1 MKDSFTGAIRKTGST
16 GGKMCCGQAT
26 GCSGQGAV
34 LRRHTVRADGFDRAA
49 PDGTIGFRR
58 RLAALKPYL
67 ATAITEDRLFRGGK
81 ATEYIAHHITRQQA
95 GNQDRK
101 EQGYASFAQHVCE

>member
-1 MKDSFTGAIRKTGST
+1 MKNGIAGAIRKTGVT
-16 GGKMCCGQAT
+16 GGNLCCGSRNE
-26 GCSGQGAV
+26 CRCQGAV
-34 LRRHTVRADGFDRAA
+34 LWRHTVRGNGFDRAA
-49 PDGTIGFRR
+49 LNRTISFRRCLGTIE
-58 RLAALKPYL
+58 PYI

-81 ATEYIAHHITRQQA
+81 ATEHIAHHITRQQA